1 MVMAT
6 GEGCNPP
13 ATSSWF
19 VQNNDHNV
27 NTALVQSSQ
36 ESQVLG
42 SDILWALDAQ
52 GVFTLFESQHAQDL
66 PLTEKIVGS
75 AIYDVFKHLPTLVD
89 AAGKGLAGGHID
101 TTIEWAGRSWEIR
114 GYPLRDD
121 TGDVSSLVG
130 VANQIIHKQV
140 TQPGQNLIL
149 GVLNSLREARHYA
162 EMPAIILGQATQLF
176 ELDNVLLAVGDRPQQ
191 TMQVEAASGEWRS
204 LIGQQLRLPDAPRT
218 GREMRNLIKE
228 HVPAVLIEN
237 GEQNVMGIPLVAQDI
252 LVGILWFSRN
262 QPHLTESLQLLGVFG
277 EMVANAIHRAR
288 QMETTQHRLQR
299 LAALHDIDR
308 AITHNTD
315 LNVTLNIILGH
326 VVSQLKVDAAAILL
340 LNTTNQHIE
349 YAVGTGFASHRIRSA
364 SIRIDTCNAGQVR
377 MAADLSGVRKIFNC
391 KDICL
396 PLHLVELEGFST
408 HYGTPLVIRGQV
420 KGVLELFNR
429 SELNPDEEWFSFL
442 ETLATQTAIAV
453 DNAELFNG
461 LQLSNT
467 ELTLAY
473 ETALEGW
480 VRALDLRDEETEWHT
495 RRVTEMTLHLA
506 SAMGVD
512 SSELIHI
519 RRGALLHDIGKMGVS
534 DRILNKNGPL
544 SEAEWT
550 IMKRHPVY
558 ARDLLTPITY
568 LQPSIEIPY
577 FHHEKWDGSGYPDG
591 LKADAIPFSA
601 RIFAVVDVW
610 DALRS
615 DRPYRP
621 AWSTNQARRYLRD
634 QSSIHFDPQVVEK
647 FFELGMDRWT
657 ERSIF

>member
-19 VQNNDHNV
+19 VQNNDHDV
-27 NTALVQSSQ
+27 NAASVQPSQ

-52 GVFTLFESQHAQDL
+52 GVFTLFESQHAQGL
-66 PLTEKIVGS
+66 NLTEKIVGS
-75 AIYDVFKHLPTLVD
+75 AIYDVFRHHPTLVD
-89 AAGKGLAGGHID
+89 AAGKGLAGGQID
-101 TTIEWAGRSWEIR
+101 TTLEWAGRSWEIR

-130 VANQIIHKQV
+130 VATQIVHKQEA
-140 TQPGQNLIL
+140 QPGQNLIL
-149 GVLNSLREARHYA
+149 GVLSALREARHYA
-162 EMPAIILGQATQLF
+162 EMPAIIQRETVRLL
-176 ELDNVLLAVGDRPQQ
+176 EPDNVLLAVGDNCQQ
-191 TMQVEAASGEWRS
+191 AMQVEAASGQWS
-204 LIGQQLRLPDAPRT
+204 ALTGQRLSFLDEVIPV
-218 GREMRNLIKE
+218 REMRNIIKE
-228 HVPAVLIEN
+228 HIPAILNQN
-237 GEQNVMGIPLVAQDI
+237 GEQNVMGIPLVAQDNLI
-252 LVGILWFSRN
+252 GILWFSRH
-262 QPHLTESLQLLGVFG
+262 QPYPPEDLQLLGVFG
-277 EMVANAIHRAR
+277 EMVANAIYRAR

-315 LNVTLNIILGH
+315 LKVTLNIILGH

-340 LNTTNQHIE
+340 LNTTNQRIE
-349 YAVGTGFASHRIRSA
+349 YAVGTGFANHRIQST

-377 MAADLSGVRKIFNC
+377 MAADLSGMRKIFKC

-396 PLHLVELEGFST
+396 PLDLFGLEGFST

-429 SELNPDEEWFSFL
+429 SEMNPDDEWFSFL

-495 RRVTEMTLHLA
+495 RRVTGMTLHLA
-506 SAMGVD
+506 SAMGID
-512 SSELIHI
+512 SSELTHI
-519 RRGALLHDIGKMGVS
+519 RRGALLHDIGKMGIS

-544 SEAEWT
+544 SDDEWS

-577 FHHEKWDGSGYPDG
+577 AHHEKWDGSGYPDG
-591 LKADAIPFSA
+591 LKGDTIPFSA

-621 AWSTNQARRYLRD
+621 AWSTNQARQYLRD
-634 QSSIHFDPQVVEK
+634 QSGIHFDPQVVEK
-647 FFELGMDRWT
+647 FFELGLDRWNGRFT
-657 ERSIF
+657 S